1 MSRRCLNQAQKPAE
15 SNEGLAFSEVFRGF
29 LCQHLDF
36 DDALFS
42 MPVVSVW
49 AAIRSESVASS
60 PLSSGET
67 PETSSKSLGCDIAR
81 SVLQYLCAEEELAL
95 MSLVKAFILSVS
107 HHVLAVELVCG
118 SAATSPSSAAA
129 PQRMPL
135 NVLHS
140 VNRML
145 RLLRPEGSLAAAALS
160 CFGRQVSPREAN
172 GIVLFVHL
180 VAYGLFYGLSVG
192 DSVEIRELFNL
203 LKLSKQRMA
212 ANSTVIYV
220 HCVYMLLTVW
230 TRGDDPP
237 SEALRTL
244 AGAIVLM
251 GSAEGNTIPM
261 PESYPSKAALKKEL
275 EELCETL
282 RARGESVEDL
292 EPQVSP
298 TLTPLLVSQSV
309 ADEGTRL
316 QLRLIELKSV
326 LPRNRVYDLAK
337 LLGGDQSDL
346 SILSLSCSFDTD
358 SSRSMEFFSRVFED
372 FRQELRHSTST
383 QDEGSVAV
391 LSDRAMCTVLKVIEM
406 AAAGLVSTQERGL
419 GPRCRPLLQPLFSLV
434 NDLLAVVVW
443 TCREVPSEL
452 AQSWKSSLEYRWGL
466 NPLALQRLLVAFMA
480 VLDVISADATL
491 RGKLCWDDRPEM
503 SAVVRSLCLP
513 AEYPQFWNHQEAES
527 FTQAELVEA
536 IPAASL
542 LTFSS
547 APTFHDLASFG
558 TSDAPSLLHYATEDV
573 PITPAS
579 GVGIGLLHPLDITFL
594 LLGLFIENESRV
606 QPSAA
611 DRTVASHD
619 RPATPESSGPTFV
632 QHVPKSSLQFAALSS
647 MGLVTAVRLAICAL
661 LRIATL
667 PLLLDPRKG
676 AHPLLVVHGHVE
688 ASIDNLAPFR
698 YLESYFELASCVLE
712 LDAGLQAPKVKKTSE
727 VTVPFQPPFFHILVD
742 AWQAFLPIPAPLE
755 THFPDLTRAEWKP
768 SFDVR
773 SLSVV
778 HTVWRCLLLSRPLP
792 LIHRAIRETS
802 ELSERLGA
810 LVWLPAESD
819 ASALMTPLFSR
830 RPQKGETD
838 AVSGLSAACV
848 EYAMDVITV
857 LLRDIFGVTLFAV
870 AESLPKPSVKLTWDA
885 LSLVARAFLAD
896 KWIYDDT
903 TLKMSGWFVWHHD
916 LFNVGAQEVL
926 SSLELPKSTSVLSR
940 MLAPTVSLLE
950 QGSRMFNNRALKR
963 PKDRALASFDE
974 QWVQPVFASIERD
987 FNSKSGSLASLLPY
1001 ALFHVCTDSVDESGD
1016 IGIDVEPYTARFPLR
1031 LARRAAKG
1039 RNLDL
1044 EVFEVDVP
1052 AMPVREVPFRS
1063 EVFLHQLTQCLFEGR
1078 ESTTPWAALL
1088 FAGWSQFGCP
1098 VVPASV
1104 AAIFRQFVQPQTT
1117 WRYDHMEAPVE
1128 PRDAFH
1134 PNASKPGRRLASTV
1148 SEIRSLF
1155 ALYADLDSCMP
1166 PSLVRLGHMSQCL
1179 IDALYFVDDRWCVED
1194 YWITSLSSQQ
1204 CLLTEARPSPA
1215 VRVKSHPLPFALT
1228 RSYAQTVAVVGLEC
1242 LALDRVVNGP
1252 HDGFTD
1258 RLVADTTQFYPQI
1271 SRQIIY
1277 VRLHPSQPPRTSVCV
1292 WCRPGRTWL
1301 SCTCA

>member
-1 MSRRCLNQAQKPAE
+1 
-15 SNEGLAFSEVFRGF
+15 
-29 LCQHLDF
+29 
-36 DDALFS
+36 
-42 MPVVSVW
+42 MPVVSAW
-49 AAIRSESVASS
+49 AAIRSESAASS

-67 PETSSKSLGCDIAR
+67 PGTSSKSLGCDIAR
-81 SVLQYLCAEEELAL
+81 SVLQYWYAEEVLAL
-95 MSLVKAFILSVS
+95 KSLVKTFILSVS

-118 SAATSPSSAAA
+118 SASTSPTSAAV

-145 RLLRPEGSLAAAALS
+145 RLLRPEGSLASAALS

-220 HCVYMLLTVW
+220 HCIYMLLTVW
-230 TRGDDPP
+230 SREDEPP
-237 SEALRTL
+237 SAALRTL
-244 AGAIVLM
+244 AGAIALM
-251 GSAEGNTIPM
+251 GSAEGNAVPV
-261 PESYPSKAALKKEL
+261 PESYPSKATLKKEL
-275 EELCETL
+275 EELCEIL

-309 ADEGTRL
+309 TDEGTRL

-326 LPRNRVYDLAK
+326 LPRNRVSDLAK

-346 SILSLSCSFDTD
+346 SILSLSCSFDPD

-372 FRQELRHSTST
+372 FRQELRRCTAT
-383 QDEGSVAV
+383 QDEGTVAV
-391 LSDRAMCTVLKVIEM
+391 LADCAMCTVLKVVEM
-406 AAAGLVSTQERGL
+406 VAAGLVSAQERGL
-419 GPRCRPLLQPLFSLV
+419 GPRCRSLLQPLISLV

-443 TCREVPSEL
+443 TCREIPSEV
-452 AQSWKSSLEYRWGL
+452 AQSWKASLENRWGL

-480 VLDVISADATL
+480 VLDVVSADTTL
-491 RGKLCWDDRPEM
+491 RGKLCWDARPEM
-503 SAVVRSLCLP
+503 SAVVKSLCLP
-513 AEYPQFWNHQEAES
+513 SEYPQFWNDQEAEP
-527 FTQAELVEA
+527 FNQAELVEA
-536 IPAASL
+536 IPATSL

-547 APTFHDLASFG
+547 VPTFHDLASFG
-558 TSDAPSLLHYATEDV
+558 TSDAPNLLHYATEDQ
-573 PITPAS
+573 PITPVS

-594 LLGLFIENESRV
+594 LLGMFIENESRV
-606 QPSAA
+606 PPSGA
-611 DRTVASHD
+611 DRTVASHE
-619 RPATPESSGPTFV
+619 RPGTPESSGPAFV

-676 AHPLLVVHGHVE
+676 SHPLLTVHGHLE
-688 ASIDNLAPFR
+688 ASVDNLAPFR

-712 LDAGLQAPKVKKTSE
+712 LDAGLQAPKVKKTSDR
-727 VTVPFQPPFFHILVD
+727 TVPFQPPFFHILVD
-742 AWQAFLPIPAPLE
+742 AWQAFLPIPSPLDA
-755 THFPDLTRAEWKP
+755 HFPDLNRAEWTP
-768 SFDVR
+768 SFNVH

-792 LIHRAIRETS
+792 LIHRALREAS
-802 ELSERLGA
+802 DLSERLGA
-810 LVWLPAESD
+810 LVWLPHESD
-819 ASALMTPLFSR
+819 TSTLMTPLFSQ
-830 RPQKGETD
+830 RPQKCETD

-870 AESLPKPSVKLTWDA
+870 AESLPKPAVKLSWDC
-885 LSLVARAFLAD
+885 LGLVARAFLAD

-903 TLKMSGWFVWHHD
+903 TMKMSGWFIWHHD
-916 LFNVGAQEVL
+916 LFNVGVQEVL

-940 MLAPTVSLLE
+940 ILAPTVSLLE
-950 QGSRMFNNRALKR
+950 QGSRMFSNRALKR
-963 PKDRALASFDE
+963 PKDKALANFDE
-974 QWVQPVFASIERD
+974 QWVQPIFASIERD

-1001 ALFHVCTDSVDESGD
+1001 ALFHVCTDSVDESAD
-1016 IGIDVEPYTARFPLR
+1016 IGINVEPYTAPFPLR

-1039 RNLDL
+1039 RSLDP

-1052 AMPVREVPFRS
+1052 AMPPHEVPFNSDVYLR
-1063 EVFLHQLTQCLFEGR
+1063 QLAESLFEGR
-1078 ESTTPWAALL
+1078 ESTSPWAALL
-1088 FAGWSQFGCP
+1088 YAGWSQFGCA

-1117 WRYDHMEAPVE
+1117 WRHDHMHTSVE
-1128 PRDAFH
+1128 TRDTFH
-1134 PNASKPGRRLASTV
+1134 PNASRTGGRLASSV

-1155 ALYADLDSCMP
+1155 ALYTDLDSCMP
-1166 PSLVRLGHMSQCL
+1166 PSLVRLGHVSQCL
-1179 IDALYFVDDRWCVED
+1179 IDALYFVDDRWCIED
-1194 YWITSLSSQQ
+1194 YWTTSLSSQQ
-1204 CLLTEARPSPA
+1204 CLLTETRPSSPA
-1215 VRVKSHPLPFALT
+1215 VRVKSHPLPVALT

-1271 SRQIIY
+1271 SRQII
-1277 VRLHPSQPPRTSVCV
+1277 VCSFIPRSPPGPWRMFGIGSN
-1292 WCRPGRTWL
+1292 R
-1301 SCTCA
+1301 SCPLASACCGDSDAA